1 MAVFCL
7 VTIALHV
14 TRKNINEVVLYA
26 LQSLAVVIMMITS
39 VGDTGSLGLLAV
51 AVVTLIVK
59 VFVAPAFFFKL
70 LDRHKMRFSASTY
83 INVPTTLGAIALTLF
98 AANSR
103 VFAPIV
109 NIVPT
114 NHNYLVLAV
123 AALLSSILLMVNR
136 KGTLSQMV
144 GVLSLENS
152 IVVFAL
158 LASLEQSAVLQTG
171 IIFDVCV
178 WMIIAIVLVSMVYRH
193 TQSFDTTNMK
203 KLRD

>member
-1 MAVFCL
+1 
-7 VTIALHV
+7 
-14 TRKNINEVVLYA
+14 
-26 LQSLAVVIMMITS
+26 
-39 VGDTGSLGLLAV
+39 
-51 AVVTLIVK
+51 
-59 VFVAPAFFFKL
+59 
-70 LDRHKMRFSASTY
+70 
-83 INVPTTLGAIALTLF
+83 
-98 AANSR
+98 
-103 VFAPIV
+103 
-109 NIVPT
+109 
-114 NHNYLVLAV
+114 
-123 AALLSSILLMVNR
+123 MVNR